1 MDFIKTPVKGMP
13 EQLPQDMILR
23 EFVLNK
29 IKVNY
34 GKYGFLLIET
44 PAVEHIEN
52 LTNKQGGENEQLIFK
67 ILKRGEK
74 LKKETTLD
82 NISDSGLRYDL
93 TVPLARFYAN
103 NAQHLPMPFKA
114 FQIGNVWRADNPQKG
129 RLRQFMQCDIDI
141 IGDRTKI
148 AEIDLI
154 TATVD
159 MLSELG
165 LGKCTV
171 RVNDRRILKQM
182 ALNCNFNPEQLSPIF
197 VILDKYDKIGVEGV
211 KNKLM
216 SLGMSENN
224 VDKYCGYLKT
234 YDKTLSCKD
243 FFAKEDNSMDAQIVE
258 NLEDIINITKNLVKD
273 KGNVIFDPTLVRGMG
288 YYTGPIFEIELNSY
302 HLSIAGGGRYDKMI
316 GKYMGHDVP
325 ACGFSIGLERIM
337 SIIKEKQKALGLEGA
352 GVSYLVD
359 KDTKREKIEEIF
371 NQAAKLR
378 ENDTRVSVST
388 KIKNIGRQRE
398 ELKKQGYGK
407 IIDTYEWER

>member
-171 RVNDRRILKQM
+171 RVNDRRI
-182 ALNCNFNPEQLSPIF
+182 
-197 VILDKYDKIGVEGV
+197 
-211 KNKLM
+211 
-216 SLGMSENN
+216 
-224 VDKYCGYLKT
+224 
-234 YDKTLSCKD
+234 
-243 FFAKEDNSMDAQIVE
+243 
-258 NLEDIINITKNLVKD
+258 
-273 KGNVIFDPTLVRGMG
+273 
-288 YYTGPIFEIELNSY
+288 
-302 HLSIAGGGRYDKMI
+302 
-316 GKYMGHDVP
+316 
-325 ACGFSIGLERIM
+325 
-337 SIIKEKQKALGLEGA
+337 
-352 GVSYLVD
+352 
-359 KDTKREKIEEIF
+359 
-371 NQAAKLR
+371 
-378 ENDTRVSVST
+378 
-388 KIKNIGRQRE
+388 
-398 ELKKQGYGK
+398 
-407 IIDTYEWER
+407 